1 MNDDYVNDDMN
12 LDKWVKNNFTRIQ
25 IFNNVELKNGMQ
37 ISNKLNRDLTLGLLS
52 TDNVAEWRDLCF
64 LYAPVGTIKT
74 DIPEEYYADRL
85 LLLRNELTK
94 LLFDTDN
101 RTLAEKYIKI
111 LEKRDK
117 NHWADQNKTIASVGT
132 SVTASTKDQTLNIT
146 FV

>member
-1 MNDDYVNDDMN
+1 MN
-12 LDKWVKNNFTRIQ
+12 LDNWVKKNFTRIQ

-37 ISNKLNRDLTLGLLS
+37 VSNKLNRDLTLGLLS

-74 DIPEEYYADRL
+74 DIPEDYYADRL
-85 LLLRNELTK
+85 LLLRNELIK

-117 NHWADQNKTIASVGT
+117 NHWADQNKTVST